1 MKHRFVGL
9 TVAGLA
15 TLAVA
20 ACSDATG
27 SSASALSVA
36 ALSAAL
42 GSVPIGF
49 GELTTSFIGAA
60 ADDAPS
66 AGLWLG
72 GGREA
77 RFDHGDFM
85 GGGIQDAFIGGVAF
99 DGRGGGRG
107 PFGGPFAGGRGC
119 SNSTWNASSSCF
131 DTRKFATWRSAMSRR
146 ARIWSR
152 TSAP

>member
-1 MKHRFVGL
+1 MPPVLGVPL
-9 TVAGLA
+9 
-15 TLAVA
+15 
-20 ACSDATG
+20 
-27 SSASALSVA
+27 SAA

-49 GELTTSFIGAA
+49 GELTTSFVGAS
-60 ADDAPS
+60 ADDAPL

-99 DGRGGGRG
+99 QGRGGGRG

-119 SNSTWNASSSCF
+119 ADSTMVAANGRLVCP
-131 DTRKFATWRSAMSRR
+131 R
-146 ARIWSR
+146 
-152 TSAP
+152 

>member
-1 MKHRFVGL
+1 MATGSDSAAAQTPTWCRVLPPLRVLPESWLNTRHRSRFMNRSLARL
-9 TVAGLA
+9 TVAGL
-15 TLAVA
+15 TTIAVA

-27 SSASALSVA
+27 SSASALSAA

-49 GELTTSFIGAA
+49 GELTSSFVGVS

-85 GGGIQDAFIGGVAF
+85 GGGIQDAFVGGVAF
-99 DGRGGGRG
+99 DGRGGHRG
-107 PFGGPFAGGRGC
+107 PFGGRFAG
-119 SNSTWNASSSCF
+119 
-131 DTRKFATWRSAMSRR
+131 
-146 ARIWSR
+146 
-152 TSAP
+152 